1 MKKKVKENY
10 EQLAQRTGLRLD
22 ETGGALYGEPTG
34 NTACWFIRQI
44 VLSVY
49 SDGKRFQRSATQDR

>member
-44 VLSVY
+44 RLI
-49 SDGKRFQRSATQDR
+49 RIF